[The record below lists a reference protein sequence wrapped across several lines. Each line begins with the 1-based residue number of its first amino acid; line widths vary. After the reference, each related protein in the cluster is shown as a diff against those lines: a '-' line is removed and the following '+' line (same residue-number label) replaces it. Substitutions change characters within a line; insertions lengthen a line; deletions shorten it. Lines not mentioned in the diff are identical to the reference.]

1 MVASSLYT
9 QTPEDSTLT
18 VDVSGVCLGC
28 MDKLDYSDLD
38 AEIID
43 VSPKRRRKGG
53 RIKWFVLAA
62 VLLLIVLASSVSI
75 YIEALWFGSLGFSSR
90 FWYVFG
96 VGWALFVLFGTLTF
110 TIIRGGFYVLESL
123 FGPEA
128 FKPRQIIVNKQPVD
142 VNIGRFLR
150 PISWILAI
158 IFGIGYGVDL
168 SSDWNAWVLYL
179 HQPAIVATDPIFG
192 NSLGFYLFTLPIY
205 GNLASWLT
213 ALSLILLVAAVV
225 YAALSAVSSQPP
237 TIAEKEKAFSGFSLR
252 AYAAVSVALGLVL
265 IIIAWQTAL
274 SRYEYLW
281 IDHSSFSGVTYT
293 EANYL
298 LPGLTIVAISL
309 VIAAIILFITIFTSV
324 ILWAPWVGSMCP
336 CQTVRTIFGWSFF
349 LRLFI
354 LILLILLSSDFKTVK
369 LVSKI
374 IYQEKN
380 HRMS

>member
-1 MVASSLYT
+1 M
-9 QTPEDSTLT
+9 
-18 VDVSGVCLGC
+18 
-28 MDKLDYSDLD
+28 
-38 AEIID
+38 
-43 VSPKRRRKGG
+43 
-53 RIKWFVLAA
+53 
-62 VLLLIVLASSVSI
+62 
-75 YIEALWFGSLGFSSR
+75 
-90 FWYVFG
+90 
-96 VGWALFVLFGTLTF
+96 
-110 TIIRGGFYVLESL
+110 
-123 FGPEA
+123 
-128 FKPRQIIVNKQPVD
+128 
-142 VNIGRFLR
+142 
-150 PISWILAI
+150 
-158 IFGIGYGVDL
+158 
-168 SSDWNAWVLYL
+168 LYL

-309 VIAAIILFITIFTSV
+309 VIAAIILFINAFTKK
-324 ILWAPWVGSMCP
+324 GG
-336 CQTVRTIFGWSFF
+336 R
-349 LRLFI
+349 
-354 LILLILLSSDFKTVK
+354 LILVAIGIPILVYIVAAVLVPTYVQSFIVKPNELDRETPYIDRNIAGTPALISRMSGPTNTPPILLP
-369 LVSKI
+369 LP
-374 IYQEKN
+374 
-380 HRMS
+380 